1 MKKINGIKY
10 YFIAAAIALLAVLV
24 AAPAGAGNLNWK
36 LHGDYTYNVAATCA
50 HAACGQFVENNCCL
64 SPNNPAVVL

>member
-24 AAPAGAGNLNWK
+24 AAPAGAGK
-36 LHGDYTYNVAATCA
+36 LELEAPRGLY
-50 HAACGQFVENNCCL
+50 L
-64 SPNNPAVVL
+64 